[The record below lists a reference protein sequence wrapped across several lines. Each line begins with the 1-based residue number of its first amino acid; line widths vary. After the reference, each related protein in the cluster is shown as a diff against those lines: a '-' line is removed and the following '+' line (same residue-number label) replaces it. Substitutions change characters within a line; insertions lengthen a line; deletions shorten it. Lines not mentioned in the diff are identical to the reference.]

1 MRACYARR
9 ESLTGRVSGAR
20 FAGVTVHVVP
30 RRQTLVT
37 QTIAVLERGLR
48 EGRWTGTLP
57 GQHTL
62 CDQLV
67 ISRTTLR
74 AALQVLARRNL
85 IHLRQGTPT
94 AIRRRPKTAH
104 SAQRIDDVIV
114 LLPERLWQLR
124 PSVGRWV
131 GELRPLLQRSGL
143 ELILSEDG
151 LFYRPQPE
159 RRLEQLVQ
167 RHPHSGWVLFTSTL
181 AMQSWF
187 AARGLPVVLVGSV
200 FSGVD
205 VPSIEYDHAAIS
217 QHAAAQFI
225 RAGHRRTAILL
236 QHTGSAADA
245 TTCTAFAG
253 ALPPGSPAPL
263 VLEHSGELA
272 EIRSLLHRLARLG
285 QRPTALFVTKSH
297 AIPAVLTILP
307 RLGLQV
313 PGDLS
318 VICRED
324 DPFLEYL
331 DPAVARYASD
341 SSAIAHK
348 LAFAL
353 ARIVAGEKILP
364 KHQLLMPRFV
374 PGESI
379 AVPRSR

>member
-187 AARGLPVVLVGSV
+187 AARGLPVVRGST
-200 FSGVD
+200 FLRSNTITLPF
-205 VPSIEYDHAAIS
+205 PSTPPPSSFAPAIDALPS
-217 QHAAAQFI
+217 CSNT
-225 RAGHRRTAILL
+225 RALRRTPRLA
-236 QHTGSAADA
+236 
-245 TTCTAFAG
+245 
-253 ALPPGSPAPL
+253 PPSPAPCRP
-263 VLEHSGELA
+263 A
-272 EIRSLLHRLARLG
+272 PRHRW
-285 QRPTALFVTKSH
+285 SSN
-297 AIPAVLTILP
+297 IPASWRKSDRFSTASRDSRNDRPPSSSPNRMRFRRCLRSFRGWVC
-307 RLGLQV
+307 RS
-313 PGDLS
+313 PG
-318 VICRED
+318 IF
-324 DPFLEYL
+324 P
-331 DPAVARYASD
+331 
-341 SSAIAHK
+341 
-348 LAFAL
+348 
-353 ARIVAGEKILP
+353 
-364 KHQLLMPRFV
+364 
-374 PGESI
+374 
-379 AVPRSR
+379 